1 MQPFNQGRK
10 LSSNGIHC
18 VSETEMG
25 DNQSSQYHLR
35 PPNST
40 TQTDNSRNGEL
51 DMRAKLPKQNLAI
64 PSSSGSINEKG
75 NWDDQHIPIPIG
87 VLLSKSSGSSQP
99 A

>member
-18 VSETEMG
+18 VKETEMG
-25 DNQSSQYHLR
+25 DNQSSQHLLQ

-51 DMRAKLPKQNLAI
+51 VMRAKLPKQ
-64 PSSSGSINEKG
+64 K
-75 NWDDQHIPIPIG
+75 
-87 VLLSKSSGSSQP
+87 
-99 A
+99 